1 MNLGDTRHKTQDK
14 RHKCRICI
22 LAFSFW
28 FLATGSPLKPVRAF
42 TDIPVNKQTTGGFNR
57 YFYQTTDNLNQPP
70 LSTGRFNRYFYQT
83 TDNNDKP
90 APTKSS
96 PQPYT
101 RSCQGQDIKTLT
113 NQLLQDLPAYANR
126 ASQRAR
132 RLSRK
137 SDFYSYMLVAG
148 RPEFEPLTLGPGV
161 YTPSPATDSQI
172 QQIFF
177 TTLER
182 QYTAGQA
189 IELQEFHWVFLTQT
203 RNGWRLAT
211 MFSQTGG
218 YPTKKPPTPPRESSD
233 GVIAQAI
240 EAWLRDCHASD

>member
-1 MNLGDTRHKTQDK
+1 MNLENTRHKTQVR
-14 RHKCRICI
+14 RHKGKIWI
-22 LAFSFW
+22 LAFGFW
-28 FLATGSPLKPVRAF
+28 LFTSSISPLESVRAF
-42 TDIPVNKQTTGGFNR
+42 TDIPVNKQITGKFNR
-57 YFYQTTDNLNQPP
+57 YFYQITDNVK
-70 LSTGRFNRYFYQT
+70 S
-83 TDNNDKP
+83 
-90 APTKSS
+90 AP
-96 PQPYT
+96 
-101 RSCQGQDIKTLT
+101 SCQGQDIKTFT
-113 NQLLQDLPAYANR
+113 NRLLQDLPAYANR

-161 YTPSPATDSQI
+161 YTPSQATDSPVE
-172 QQIFF
+172 QIFF

-203 RNGWRLAT
+203 QSGWRLAT
-211 MFSQTGG
+211 MFTQTGG

-233 GVIAQAI
+233 GVIAQGI
-240 EAWLRDCHASD
+240 EAWLRDCQANNRG

>member
-1 MNLGDTRHKTQDK
+1 MNLGDTRHKSK
-14 RHKCRICI
+14 IC
-22 LAFSFW
+22 LAFCFW
-28 FLATGSPLKPVRAF
+28 LLAAGSPLKPVRA
-42 TDIPVNKQTTGGFNR
+42 TDIPVNKQTTGSNR
-57 YFYQTTDNLNQPP
+57 YFYQTTNNL
-70 LSTGRFNRYFYQT
+70 
-83 TDNNDKP
+83 DKP
-90 APTKSS
+90 AP
-96 PQPYT
+96 
-101 RSCQGQDIKTLT
+101 SCQRQDIKTLT
-113 NQLLQDLPAYANR
+113 NRLLQDLPSYANR

-137 SDFYSYMLVAG
+137 SDFYSYVLVAG

-161 YTPSPATDSQI
+161 YTPKSSADSQI

-203 RNGWRLAT
+203 KSGWRLAT
-211 MFSQTGG
+211 MFSQIGG
-218 YPTKKPPTPPRESSD
+218 YPMKKPPTPPRESSD

-240 EAWLRDCHASD
+240 EVWLRDCHARG

>member
-1 MNLGDTRHKTQDK
+1 MNLGDTRHKTHDK
-14 RHKCRICI
+14 THKGKICI

-28 FLATGSPLKPVRAF
+28 FLAAGSPLEPVRAF
-42 TDIPVNKQTTGGFNR
+42 TDTPVKKQTTGGFHR
-57 YFYQTTDNLNQPP
+57 YFYQTTDNLDQPP
-70 LSTGRFNRYFYQT
+70 LSTGGFHRYFSQT
-83 TDNNDKP
+83 TDNLDQP
-90 APTKSS
+90 AP
-96 PQPYT
+96 
-101 RSCQGQDIKTLT
+101 SCQGQDIKTFA
-113 NQLLQDLPAYANR
+113 NRLLQDLPAYANR

-132 RLSRK
+132 RLRRK
-137 SDFYSYMLVAG
+137 SEFYSYVFVAG

-182 QYTAGQA
+182 QYTAGQP

-203 RNGWRLAT
+203 RSGWRLAT

-218 YPTKKPPTPPRESSD
+218 YPTKKPPVPSP
-233 GVIAQAI
+233 
-240 EAWLRDCHASD
+240 